1 MKCTVIEC
9 EQHVHQPRHYVL
21 PQRHEGFEVVY
32 YISGAGTTTI
42 QGETFNFEPGSVAL
56 IPAGID
62 HDEASQVAGSVLF
75 CNFRIE
81 DSTMPPIEKS
91 VLVDKNGCNKPVYNI
106 LNQIYAETVSKGPY
120 YQEYLN
126 VLLQEL
132 LLAIRRLVDKH
143 QKKSNVIKYMEEYIQ
158 KMYHQPIDFVLLS
171 ESLGYSYDRLRHVFR
186 ERNDVSLNQYLINT
200 RIAAGKKY
208 LKETNL
214 SINEIAGLCGYKNTA
229 NFIAAFK
236 EKIGTTPLQYRR
248 EVLRAS
254 ERAVVFEKDE

>member
-1 MKCTVIEC
+1 MKCTVMEC
-9 EQHVHQPRHYVL
+9 ELHINQPRHYVL

-56 IPAGID
+56 IPAGMD
-62 HDEASQVAGSVLF
+62 HDEATQIAGSVLF

-81 DSTMPPIEKS
+81 DSNMPPI
-91 VLVDKNGCNKPVYNI
+91 DKNVLTDKSGCNRIIYKI
-106 LNQIYAETVSKGPY
+106 LNKIYGETVSKGPY

-126 VLLQEL
+126 ILLQEL
-132 LLAIRRLVDKH
+132 LLAIRRLIDKH

-158 KMYHQPIDFVLLS
+158 KMYHQPINFVLLS
-171 ESLGYSYDRLRHVFR
+171 ESLGYSYDRLRHVFK

-200 RIAAGKKY
+200 RIAAAKKH

-214 SINEIAGLCGYKNTA
+214 SVNEIAGLCGYKNTA

-236 EKIGTTPLQYRR
+236 DKIGTTPLQYRR
-248 EVLRAS
+248 ELLRTN
-254 ERAVVFEKDE
+254 ERVVVFENNE